1 MSINTVTVSGN
12 LSRDSELKQI
22 KTGHLLTGGIAVNE
36 RVKGVD
42 GNWSDKPCF
51 IDWALFGPRAEKLVG
66 FLTKGTKVCI
76 TGSLTYDSWTDKQG
90 NKRTKLSIIVREV
103 EWFRPSNVIMDQQ
116 TAVQAA
122 QQATAPQYQQPYQQQ
137 APAQQYQQ
145 PYQQQVTAPQY
156 QQPYQ
161 QQVTAPQ
168 QEPIPF

>member
-42 GNWSDKPCF
+42 GSWSDKPCF

-66 FLTKGTKVCI
+66 SLTKGIKVCI

-90 NKRTKLSIIVREV
+90 NKRNKLSIIVREI

-122 QQATAPQYQQPYQQQ
+122 QQAPQHQQAPQYQPQPQYQQP
-137 APAQQYQQ
+137 QQYQQ
-145 PYQQQVTAPQY
+145 PIHY
-156 QQPYQ
+156 
-161 QQVTAPQ
+161 
-168 QEPIPF
+168 